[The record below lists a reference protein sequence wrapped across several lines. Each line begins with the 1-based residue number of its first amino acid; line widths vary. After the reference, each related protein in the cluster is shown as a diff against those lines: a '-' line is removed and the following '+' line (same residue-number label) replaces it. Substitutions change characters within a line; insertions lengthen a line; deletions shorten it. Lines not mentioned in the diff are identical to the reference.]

1 MNDNRVTLDANNQFP
16 LSAAEGTQKIVVTDK
31 AGNVAAEIIVTVND
45 GHRGGTATCTSKAV
59 CVYCGN
65 GYGEVDSNNHNLE
78 NIPAKDATVTETG
91 NKEYWHCKDCE
102 NNFSDKDGKNGIELK
117 DTVIA
122 KLPSEI
128 IEGTGKSLTAGE
140 KKDLTFRSNAAF
152 SDFIRVELDGK
163 PLMKRIIPPAKEGS
177 TIVTLKADYVATLS
191 AGEHTIGIVS
201 TSGTAT
207 TTFTVNAKTVADND
221 TNSPQTGDNSMM
233 WL

>member
-78 NIPAKDATVTETG
+78 NIPAKDATITETG

-207 TTFTVNAKTVADND
+207 TTFTVNAKTAADND
-221 TNSPQTGDNSMM
+221 MNSPQTGDNSMM

>member
-207 TTFTVNAKTVADND
+207 TTFTVNAKTAADND
-221 TNSPQTGDNSMM
+221 MNSPQTGDNSMM

>member
-16 LSAAEGTQKIVVTDK
+16 LSAAEGTQKTVVTDK

-140 KKDLTFRSNAAF
+140 KKDLTFRSNARSAILF
-152 SDFIRVELDGK
+152 GLSLTVK

-207 TTFTVNAKTVADND
+207 TTFTVKAKTVADND

>member
-191 AGEHTIGIVS
+191 AGEHTIGVVS

>member
-177 TIVTLKADYVATLS
+177 TIVTLKAYYVATLS

-207 TTFTVNAKTVADND
+207 TTFTVNAKTAADND
-221 TNSPQTGDNSMM
+221 MNSPQTGDNSMM

>member
-59 CVYCGN
+59 CVYCGS

-122 KLPSEI
+122 KLPSKI

-163 PLMKRIIPPAKEGS
+163 
-177 TIVTLKADYVATLS
+177 TLDEKNY
-191 AGEHTIGIVS
+191 
-201 TSGTAT
+201 TASQRRQYDC
-207 TTFTVNAKTVADND
+207 NLK
-221 TNSPQTGDNSMM
+221 G
-233 WL
+233 

>member
-16 LSAAEGTQKIVVTDK
+16 LSAAEGTQKTVVTDK

-207 TTFTVNAKTVADND
+207 TTFTVKAKTVADND